1 MCVKIYGIAL
11 LCVCLCLYMKMYICF
26 YRNTRR
32 KLSGRQDAEG
42 NVLLRATNAAEKL
55 IKVSS
60 LRFMSL
66 ITPRQKE
73 LKSLT

>member
-1 MCVKIYGIAL
+1 MQ
-11 LCVCLCLYMKMYICF
+11 
-26 YRNTRR
+26 
-32 KLSGRQDAEG
+32 SGRQDDEG

-66 ITPRQKE
+66 ITPRQE
-73 LKSLT
+73 EF

>member
-1 MCVKIYGIAL
+1 
-11 LCVCLCLYMKMYICF
+11 MKMFICF

-32 KLSGRQDAEG
+32 KLSGKQDAEG

-73 LKSLT
+73 L

>member
-1 MCVKIYGIAL
+1 
-11 LCVCLCLYMKMYICF
+11 MKMFIWF
-26 YRNTRR
+26 YRGTRR
-32 KLSGRQDAEG
+32 MLSGRQDAEG

-73 LKSLT
+73 F